1 MVNRAGRTGAGM
13 SATAQAPSSA
23 TAQAPSTA
31 WRGWVA
37 AAGAVVLS
45 FVLFGLVAD
54 AFAPGPQGPAES
66 SFATSPSGLAAWAEL
81 LNRAGHP
88 VGQLRA
94 PLASA
99 QVSPSSTL
107 VVIGATDLSPGGAS
121 HLRTF
126 VDRGGRLVLGG
137 GALDRVMPALISSPP
152 SWNPTGPRTYSVGGR
167 SVVTAGAGSFGGT
180 RLLSLRSLGSGT
192 VVLLADSSP
201 VENRLL
207 GLRDNAQLAIDL
219 AGPAGRPVVFAEAL
233 HGYGQATGLAAIP
246 GNWWLAF
253 AGLALAGGTW
263 ALSRGR
269 RLGPPES
276 PPPPAVPP
284 RSAYVEAL
292 AATLLRAR
300 DPQRVAR
307 LASEAA
313 AEARRRT

>member
-1 MVNRAGRTGAGM
+1 M
-13 SATAQAPSSA
+13 SATAAP
-23 TAQAPSTA
+23 APSTA

-37 AAGAVVLS
+37 AGLAVLLA

-66 SFATSPSGLAAWAEL
+66 SFATSRSGLAAWAEL

-88 VGQLRA
+88 VSQLRQ
-94 PLASA
+94 PLAGA
-99 QVSPSSTL
+99 RISPSSTL
-107 VVIGATDLSPGGAS
+107 VVIGATELSRDAAGRLRALVARGA
-121 HLRTF
+121 
-126 VDRGGRLVLGG
+126 RLVLGG

-152 SWNPTGPRTYSVGGR
+152 DWRRSGPRSYSVSGR
-167 SVVTAGAGSFGGT
+167 TVATAGAGSFDGT
-180 RLLSLRSLGSGT
+180 RLLSLRSIGRGT
-192 VVLLADSSP
+192 VTLLADPSP

-207 GLRDNAQLAIDL
+207 GQADNAQLAIDL

-246 GNWWLAF
+246 GGWWLTF
-253 AGLALAGGTW
+253 AGLALAGGAW
-263 ALSRGR
+263 ALSRGK
-269 RLGPPES
+269 RLGPPEA
-276 PPPPAVPP
+276 PPPPAAPP

-313 AEARRRT
+313 ARARRRT

>member
-1 MVNRAGRTGAGM
+1 MVGRAGGAGRGM
-13 SATAQAPSSA
+13 SA

-37 AAGAVVLS
+37 AAVAVLLA

-66 SFATSPSGLAAWAEL
+66 SFATSSSGLAAWAEL
-81 LNRAGHP
+81 LNRAGHR
-88 VGQLRA
+88 VSQLRQ

-99 QVSPSSTL
+99 RVSPASTL
-107 VVIGATDLSPGGAS
+107 VVIGATGLSRGGAGR
-121 HLRTF
+121 LRAF
-126 VDRGGRLVLGG
+126 VARGGRLVLGG
-137 GALDRVMPALISSPP
+137 GSLSEVMPALVSSPP
-152 SWNPTGPRTYSVGGR
+152 SWSPSGPRSYRVSGR
-167 SVVTAGAGSFGGT
+167 TLSTAGEGSFGGA
-180 RLLSLRSLGSGT
+180 RLLGLSSIGRGA
-192 VVLLADSSP
+192 VVLLADPSP

-207 GLRDNAQLAIDL
+207 GEADNAQLAIDL
-219 AGPAGRPVVFAEAL
+219 AGAPGRPVVFAEAL
-233 HGYGQATGLAAIP
+233 HGYGEATGLGAIP
-246 GNWWLAF
+246 GRWWLAF
-253 AGLALAGGTW
+253 AGLALAGGAW
-263 ALSRGR
+263 AVSRGK

-284 RSAYVEAL
+284 RSAYVDAL

-313 AEARRRT
+313 AQPRRRT